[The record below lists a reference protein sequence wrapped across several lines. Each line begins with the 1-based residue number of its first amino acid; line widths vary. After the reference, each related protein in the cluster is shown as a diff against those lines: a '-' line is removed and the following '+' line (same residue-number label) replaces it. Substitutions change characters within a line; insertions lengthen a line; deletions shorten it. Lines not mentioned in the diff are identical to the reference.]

1 MAAASIALE
10 SRVGIG
16 QSVSGRGYRGRKQEG
31 GTTVTFR
38 DVAQQTLP
46 ADELSL
52 HSTNINRVDGLAL
65 CTYTMHA
72 FTYSGTRPF
81 RQSHEG
87 EVAQLDTLPQHET
100 AYADTPILEVEE
112 MVCNRYRC
120 CYRFRK
126 CPPPLVLN

>member
-65 CTYTMHA
+65 CARNTMNA

-87 EVAQLDTLPQHET
+87 EVD
-100 AYADTPILEVEE
+100 
-112 MVCNRYRC
+112 
-120 CYRFRK
+120 
-126 CPPPLVLN
+126 